1 MLDYLDE
8 YTDFHF
14 KEEEKLQEKSGYPE
28 RVVDRPGRT

>member
-14 KEEEKLQEKSGYPE
+14 KEEEALQEKSGYP
-28 RVVDRPGRT
+28 DLDKAP